1 MARLRALRVPLRIYT
16 ARVKL
21 KISSRS
27 FFPIL
32 WLTLPLF
39 PLTLRSSN
47 HAIRYFSIL
56 SVEGKIT
63 VDFVGRFKKKGRGE
77 KSKKVFTHLRHHR
90 SPYRNIPL
98 LVRARKNRPVIS
110 PLTSYGLSG
119 YFRSALFSKS
129 STCLVQAP
137 SDRGSSPPLLLIGRQ
152 ILVEYMVFLFSFFA
166 RYIRDRARDNEHSVS
181 ASFLNLQRGD
191 ILPGGG
197 LSFVVIE

>member
-1 MARLRALRVPLRIYT
+1 MIKLPVLPWKLIPRSSRGERSWRTVRRDKRVKRDVHNEQNRSVIVIFINDDSPIIINCKQFIVSALSVARLRALRVPLRIYT

-63 VDFVGRFKKKGRGE
+63 VDFVGRFKKEGRGE

-90 SPYRNIPL
+90 SPYRKHP
-98 LVRARKNRPVIS
+98 VARP
-110 PLTSYGLSG
+110 
-119 YFRSALFSKS
+119 RS
-129 STCLVQAP
+129 
-137 SDRGSSPPLLLIGRQ
+137 
-152 ILVEYMVFLFSFFA
+152 
-166 RYIRDRARDNEHSVS
+166 
-181 ASFLNLQRGD
+181 
-191 ILPGGG
+191 
-197 LSFVVIE
+197 